1 MDLSSSFLTLLYTM
15 SNLLKVLIPPW
26 NSVHQG
32 SLKLLFFDSTLG
44 KYDFY
49 FIHFLAVIKGSK
61 VSGVLLYLSPVTFL
75 LTLLMSSEIVTLYK
89 RLLFSGS
96 VMSDSLRP
104 RGLQHARLPSHS
116 ITTSWSLLNLMSV
129 ESVIPSNHLILC
141 CPLLFLPSIF
151 PSISVFSNESALRI
165 R

>member
-1 MDLSSSFLTLLYTM
+1 M
-15 SNLLKVLIPPW
+15 LIPPW

-32 SLKLLFFDSTLG
+32 SSKLLFFDSTLG

-49 FIHFLAVIKGSK
+49 FIHLLAVIKGSK

-75 LTLLMSSEIVTLYK
+75 LTLSMSSETVTLYK
-89 RLLFSGS
+89 RLLFSRS

-104 RGLQHARLPSHS
+104 HGPQHARLPSPS
-116 ITTSWSLLNLMSV
+116 ITTSWSLLKLMSV
-129 ESVIPSNHLILC
+129 ESVMPSNRLILC
-141 CPLLFLPSIF
+141 CPLLFLPSVF